1 MHSADGTLTITFNG
15 EIYNYREL
23 RAELEAKG
31 YSFRSDSDTE
41 VLLQLYADRGPA
53 MVEALRG
60 MFAFGLWDSRTR
72 QLLLARD
79 PLGIKPLYYADD
91 GWTVR
96 FASQAKALLAGG
108 AVSRDPDPA
117 GIVGF
122 HLLGSVPEPFTVWR
136 GIRAVPAGTT
146 HHGRRRRARGAARLL
161 QRRRSRSAAA
171 PAPAGNGA
179 ADARRQ
185 LSAAVHDSVRHHLV
199 ADVPVA
205 VFLSAGLDSG
215 ALLGTMAELGA
226 RDTLAVT
233 LAFAEFKGDRHDEA
247 PLAAEV
253 AARYGAR
260 HVVRTVDRAEF
271 ERDLPAILDAMDLP
285 TIDGINTWFVAKAAH
300 EAGIKVAL
308 SGLGADECFGGY
320 PSFTDVP
327 RSVHL
332 LRPFRFI
339 PGLGALVAPRA
350 VVRHRLRRAAASQ
363 VGGRAAVWRRLGGR
377 LPAAPQRLHAVGA
390 RRPARSGAGRGGP
403 APAGAAQPHRGA
415 LQAGRPLG
423 DFDRVAALETSLY
436 MRNQLLRDA
445 DWAGMAHSIEIRV
458 PYVDPFFLAA
468 LPPGDVLAAIKAKEA
483 VADVP
488 QPPLPEA
495 SRNRSKTGFVT
506 PVGRWMREASGAAE
520 AAATSP
526 SPTPRAPGHCA
537 SGRPAGPARPR
548 PDLDMTARM
557 LALVSDCYGMGGGI
571 ARYNQDLFEGLAEGG
586 ARDPRA
592 AAPWRRDGIALP
604 AGIRQEPPVF
614 SRLWYSLK
622 SLWIGM
628 AAGAVR
634 RRVLRP
640 CLHGADR
647 LGRRAPDRRAL
658 LAADPWRGHL
668 GDAARA
674 CGAARSR
681 PPTW

>member
-1 MHSADGTLTITFNG
+1 MCGIAGIFAYLDVAPTVDRGELARMNARMAARGPDGSGDWFSPDGRVGFTHRRLAIIDLSERGAQPMHSADGTLTITFNG

-23 RAELEAKG
+23 KAELEAKG
-31 YSFRSDSDTE
+31 CKFRSDSDTE

-60 MFAFGLWDSRTR
+60 MFAFGLWDAR
-72 QLLLARD
+72 QRRLLLARD

-91 GWTVR
+91 GWTIR

-136 GIRAVPAGTT
+136 GIRSVPSGATVLVDAAGPEEPRVYYNVAQSL
-146 HHGRRRRARGAARLL
+146 GRRAGAAGI
-161 QRRRSRSAAA
+161 SAD
-171 PAPAGNGA
+171 
-179 ADARRQ
+179 DARRQ

-215 ALLGTMAELGA
+215 ALLGTMAELGV
-226 RDTLAVT
+226 RDPLAVT
-233 LAFAEFKGDRHDEA
+233 LSFAEFKGDRHDEA

-332 LRPFRFI
+332 LRPFHFI
-339 PGLGALVAPRA
+339 PGLGALVRRVMSSTVASSGRLHPKSA
-350 VVRHRLRRAAASQ
+350 GVLQYGGDWAGAYLLRRSVYMPWELDGLLDPAL
-363 VGGRAAVWRRLGGR
+363 VEEGLRRLAP
-377 LPAAPQRLHAVGA
+377 LSHIAAELH
-390 RRPARSGAGRGGP
+390 
-403 APAGAAQPHRGA
+403 
-415 LQAGRPLG
+415 AGRPLG
-423 DFDRVAALETSLY
+423 DFDRVAALETALY
-436 MRNQLLRDA
+436 MRNQLLRDS

-468 LPPGDVLAAIKAKEA
+468 LPPGDVLATIKAKEA
-483 VADVP
+483 MADVP

-495 SRNRSKTGFVT
+495 SRNRAKTGFVT
-506 PVGRWMREASGAAE
+506 PVGRWMREASGAAGDVTFSNASRAWAQRVWQAGWTGS
-520 AAATSP
+520 AAA
-526 SPTPRAPGHCA
+526 
-537 SGRPAGPARPR
+537 
-548 PDLDMTARM
+548 
-557 LALVSDCYGMGGGI
+557 
-571 ARYNQDLFEGLAEGG
+571 
-586 ARDPRA
+586 
-592 AAPWRRDGIALP
+592 
-604 AGIRQEPPVF
+604 
-614 SRLWYSLK
+614 
-622 SLWIGM
+622 
-628 AAGAVR
+628 
-634 RRVLRP
+634 
-640 CLHGADR
+640 
-647 LGRRAPDRRAL
+647 
-658 LAADPWRGHL
+658 
-668 GDAARA
+668 
-674 CGAARSR
+674 
-681 PPTW
+681 